1 MAQLVRSVTADAN
14 GAGSVNFNQL
24 PTGIQW
30 IVYQTTVETIP
41 QGVGCS
47 AYVKLN
53 GRLVSS
59 TPFGSSASA
68 SGPPA
73 ITINPGEDFSVMWEG
88 APPLASL
95 IATLLY
101 QEVTYGNT
109 PFNQVV

>member
-1 MAQLVRSVTADAN
+1 MAQIVRSVTANAS
-14 GAGSVNFNQL
+14 GQGSVTFNQL

-30 IVYQTTVETIP
+30 VVYQTSVETIP

-73 ITINPGEDFSVMWEG
+73 ITINPGDDFMVMWTG
-88 APPLASL
+88 APVGSSL
-95 IATLLY
+95 VATLFY
-101 QEVTYGNT
+101 QEIPYGQI
-109 PFNQVV
+109 PFYQVV